1 MNWKMNSEFMNK
13 KIDELIYLTKE
24 NNKMLRQIIRYLN
37 YISFNSENENN
48 NDFIRNVI
56 ANIVSNRLPQIR
68 SRK

>member
-1 MNWKMNSEFMNK
+1 MNK
-13 KIDELIYLTKE
+13 EIDELIYLTKE

>member
-1 MNWKMNSEFMNK
+1 MNK

-37 YISFNSENENN
+37 YISLNSENENN

>member
-1 MNWKMNSEFMNK
+1 MNK

-37 YISFNSENENN
+37 YISLNSENENN

-68 SRK
+68 SGK

>member
-1 MNWKMNSEFMNK
+1 MDR

-24 NNKMLRQIIRYLN
+24 NNKMLRQIIRYLD
-37 YISFNSENENN
+37 YISLNSENENN

-56 ANIVSNRLPQIR
+56 ANIVSNGLPQIR

>member
-1 MNWKMNSEFMNK
+1 MNWKISNEFMNK

-37 YISFNSENENN
+37 YISLNSENENN

-68 SRK
+68 SGK